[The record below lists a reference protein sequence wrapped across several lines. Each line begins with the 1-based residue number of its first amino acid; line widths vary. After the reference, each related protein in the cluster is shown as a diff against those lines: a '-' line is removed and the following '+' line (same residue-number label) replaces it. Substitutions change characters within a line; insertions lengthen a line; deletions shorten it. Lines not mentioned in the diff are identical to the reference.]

1 MLAWVLTPWMAAD
14 NSYRDPT
21 DLWCDACGCHQNN
34 HLKLSSEHAALL
46 GALTREGQVAERFFD
61 ETGVVH
67 QDTIVLE
74 QVPIAA
80 ATAASANA
88 DVEDGG
94 EVPVTAAATK
104 HGDATAAATNDGAAT
119 DASVAATGDRED
131 GEDGA
136 TGTGNHVAC

>member
-1 MLAWVLTPWMAAD
+1 VLAWVLTPWMAAD

-46 GALTREGQVAERFFD
+46 GALTREGQEAERFFD

-74 QVPIAA
+74 QV
-80 ATAASANA
+80 
-88 DVEDGG
+88 
-94 EVPVTAAATK
+94 
-104 HGDATAAATNDGAAT
+104 ATAAATNDGAAT